1 MEVFPTKRPREL
13 VSLLVSAHSLLEKT
27 IGDMVS
33 SSSVKICQLS
43 LPEVLVGVGCVCRR
57 VHRGKCA
64 HVVGVSV
71 CTMFQK
77 KIM

>member
-33 SSSVKICQLS
+33 SSSVNDVAVYMCSRLLRMS
-43 LPEVLVGVGCVCRR
+43 DPACLTRDTPLG
-57 VHRGKCA
+57 
-64 HVVGVSV
+64 
-71 CTMFQK
+71 
-77 KIM
+77 